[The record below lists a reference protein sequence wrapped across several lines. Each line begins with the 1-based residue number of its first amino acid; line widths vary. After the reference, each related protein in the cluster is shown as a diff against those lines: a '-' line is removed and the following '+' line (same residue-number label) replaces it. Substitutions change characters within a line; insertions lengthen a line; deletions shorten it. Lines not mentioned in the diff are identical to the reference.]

1 MFPLLREI
9 YPRSWAAKW
18 KIDKA
23 VQSSIRSIRVFIEKY
38 APLISWLLSGDESP
52 ELLAAIPKISR
63 IRSYRTRFRVSS
75 MLLIF
80 HQFAAML
87 QRPRICYRIRPQN
100 HDLRVYGT

>member
-9 YPRSWAAKW
+9 HPRSWAAKW

-23 VQSSIRSIRVFIEKY
+23 GNPRYGRVFIEKY

-52 ELLAAIPKISR
+52 KLLAAIPKISR

-80 HQFAAML
+80 DQFAAML

-100 HDLRVYGT
+100 HDLRVYGA